1 MRKRI
6 QNQLSITCKGV
17 DLTAVT
23 KIEFYVRQA
32 GLFRTYMPDVV
43 DANHMTV
50 VIPFEDAMRL
60 SQGKAKLQF
69 AFVDAN
75 GNPQATDIIEVSVH
89 DFLKEAGYDPV

>member
-1 MRKRI
+1 
-6 QNQLSITCKGV
+6 
-17 DLTAVT
+17 
-23 KIEFYVRQA
+23 
-32 GLFRTYMPDVV
+32 MPDVV